1 MVVEGSQD
9 RAGRLRELVQAH
21 HVYYEVWP
29 ELLMVKEQKVKVGY
43 DLELYGVH
51 DHPEEQIVPGCPHC
65 QHTYI
70 SLRQIAEW
78 ILPTEERPS
87 RYEIE
92 PFDHAIH
99 QTPKRRFQPEVVLN
113 LKILHRHG
121 FDQPVDQCEERCL
134 KEMRE
139 KLASIGVAQG
149 EWRKAES

>member
-1 MVVEGSQD
+1 MAVEDSQETT
-9 RAGRLRELVQAH
+9 RRLRELAQAH
-21 HVYYEVWP
+21 QVCYEVWP
-29 ELLMVKEQKVKVGY
+29 ELLMVKGQKVKVGY

-65 QHTYI
+65 QHTYLI
-70 SLRQIAEW
+70 LRQIAGW
-78 ILPTEERPS
+78 ILPTEARPS

-92 PFDHAIH
+92 PFDHAVH
-99 QTPKRRFQPEVVLN
+99 QTPKRGFQAEVVLC

-121 FDQPVDQCEERCL
+121 FDQPIDECEERCL

-149 EWRKAES
+149 EWRKPEG